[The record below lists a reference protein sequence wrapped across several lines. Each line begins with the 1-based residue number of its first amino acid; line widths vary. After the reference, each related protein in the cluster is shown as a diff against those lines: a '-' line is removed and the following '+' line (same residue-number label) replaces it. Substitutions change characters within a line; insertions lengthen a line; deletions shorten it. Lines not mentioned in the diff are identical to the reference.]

1 MALQQRLHRIIAL
14 SSLML
19 VVATAFS
26 ARKASQLVRSPVCP
40 SALNAGA
47 VLLDDES
54 SEENIFLMSR
64 ASACAHSESCSLD
77 EAESYLNDVL
87 TTQMECLD
95 VTIANANSILC
106 EDVAD
111 VAEVVSGL
119 RFKIEAERS
128 RLAPIKTVTNAV
140 NIAVGIYVV
149 SMMIHGFSQ
158 VPNVPIDVPLYTPFE
173 PLADIST
180 RGVTNILPQE
190 WLWAIRDGYFPSL
203 ISEWSQNGGLV
214 VDVSAFD
221 SKAVPFTPQE
231 VMWSLQN
238 GSFGHLM
245 DEYMRFGGYQVDSTF
260 TSEVSP
266 MTGQDVLYSL
276 KGGYVGDA
284 AVHFYRNGG
293 V

>member
-1 MALQQRLHRIIAL
+1 MAPQQRLQRIIAL
-14 SSLML
+14 SFLML
-19 VVATAFS
+19 VAATAFS
-26 ARKASQLVRSPVCP
+26 ARKASQLVRSSVCP

-47 VLLDDES
+47 VYLDDES
-54 SEENIFLMSR
+54 IEENIFLMSR
-64 ASACAHSESCSLD
+64 ASACANSESCSLD
-77 EAESYLNDVL
+77 DAETYLNDVL

-106 EDVAD
+106 DDVAD
-111 VAEVVSGL
+111 VAEVVASL
-119 RFKIEAERS
+119 RFKIEAEQS
-128 RLAPIKTVTNAV
+128 RLAPIKTVTNVV
-140 NIAVGIYVV
+140 NVAVGIYVV
-149 SMMIHGFSQ
+149 SMIIHGLSA
-158 VPNVPIDVPLYTPFE
+158 VPNVPMDVPLYAPFE
-173 PLADIST
+173 PMVEAST

-221 SKAVPFTPQE
+221 TKAVSFTPEE
-231 VMWSLQN
+231 VVWSIQN

-245 DEYMRFGGYQVDSTF
+245 DEYMRFGGMQVDSSYTNDM
-260 TSEVSP
+260 TP
-266 MTGQDVLYSL
+266 MNAQDALYSL

-293 V
+293 L